1 MVHIVKFL
9 LAMNFLWGKTK
20 MKINNKI
27 LISVLIVLIAAVSLS
42 AVSAVDE
49 AESTDVVVVSDDVIS
64 ASQQVEAVQMSDIDM
79 SGVISAEEKSTVYNI
94 DNGANKSTV
103 EKTIANSTDGD
114 TISFAKDGVYDW
126 HNATKDEN
134 NTTVAIN
141 AITVDKVLHFVG
153 NNATIIC
160 DNGFTLGAAAAG
172 STFTGFNFIMAQDVA
187 WNGRGIEILN
197 TNNIA
202 VINCTFKNGN
212 AGVYTQGNSNITI
225 TGCSFI
231 GATNTS
237 TIGEKKE
244 KGSKAINIMG
254 GSNHFIYN
262 NYFGKGLLDG
272 VSIASNAKNN
282 FQVIGNTFKENYY
295 AIFYGGGVSGVIT
308 ANNTFDSNIVS
319 DIDLKKAAGE
329 TLMENNTFITTTA
342 QPIHIEQGNT
352 AHGAPST
359 IETITIQ
366 NNKFTA
372 ATGTD
377 ANTITA
383 VSITSNEGALLPLG
397 TITITNNTF
406 GDRITPLS
414 FMDQSWKGDNNTY
427 IIPAATTDAVIV
439 CSVITINTGDSLTM
453 QLLTQEGVAI
463 TNANLTIRASSGNYA
478 APINVTTDAFGL
490 FTISDLSA
498 GNWTFDIVYA
508 GSEGTVGG
516 YTVNPTTLQINA
528 TVFGKTALN
537 IKETTIIKGGKLIY
551 TLTDADGKAIANT
564 TVTFTVNGMT
574 YNRTT
579 DAHGSASMA
588 INLQPGNYEVSAAA
602 SVANQTIKS
611 VDTITVK
618 FNVISADLT
627 KYYKNGTQF
636 QVTVTDEDGNPVGA
650 NVTVKFNINGV
661 FYTRNTTANGIAT
674 LSINLLPNT
683 YTITTIYGTTE
694 VSNQVTVKPTMATN
708 DLSMT
713 YQDGSKFNATILD
726 GQGNVAANQTVTFNV
741 NGVFYNRTTD
751 ANGVASLN
759 INLMSGEYIITSMYN
774 GYKKANKITIKA

>member
-1 MVHIVKFL
+1 
-9 LAMNFLWGKTK
+9 

-42 AVSAVDE
+42 AVSAADE
-49 AESTDVVVVSDDVIS
+49 TNTADAVAVSDDSVSVES
-64 ASQQVEAVQMSDIDM
+64 ASQQIESVQESDIDM
-79 SGVISAEEKSTVYNI
+79 SGVISAPVEANSTVHDI
-94 DNGANKSTV
+94 ANGANISTV
-103 EKTIANSTDGD
+103 ENAIANSTDGD
-114 TISFAKDGVYDW
+114 IINFAANGTYDW
-126 HNATKDEN
+126 HNTNGTNDAISITK
-134 NTTVAIN
+134 T
-141 AITVDKVLHFVG
+141 LHFVG

-160 DNGFTLGAAAAG
+160 DNGFTVGDAGAG
-172 STFTGFNFIMAQDVA
+172 STFTGFNFIMSQDVA

-197 TNNIA
+197 TNDIA
-202 VINCTFKNGN
+202 VINCTFENGN
-212 AGVYTQGNSNITI
+212 AGVYTQGNTNITI

-237 TIGEKKE
+237 TIGGKE
-244 KGSKAINIMG
+244 KGTKAINIMG
-254 GSNHFIYN
+254 GSNHFIYD
-262 NYFGKGLLDG
+262 NYFGAGCLDG

-366 NNKFTA
+366 NNNFYA
-372 ATGTD
+372 AD
-377 ANTITA
+377 DIEPSTITA
-383 VSITSNEGALLPLG
+383 VSITSKNGALLPLG

-406 GDRITPLS
+406 DEGITPLS
-414 FMDQSWKGDNNTY
+414 FMDNSWEGDNDTY

-439 CSVITINTGDSLTM
+439 CPVITINAGDSLTM

-463 TNANLTIRASSGNYA
+463 TNANLTIRATSGNYA

-528 TVFGKTALN
+528 TVTGQSALN

-564 TVTFTVNGMT
+564 TVTFTVNGKE
-574 YNRTT
+574 YNKTT
-579 DAHGSASMA
+579 DENGSASMN
-588 INLQPGNYEVSAAA
+588 INLQPGTYEVSAAA
-602 SVANQTIKS
+602 TVANQTIES
-611 VDTITVK
+611 VDDITVES
-618 FNVISADLT
+618 NVVTSDLK

-636 QVTVTDEDGNPVGA
+636 QVTVIDADGNPVGA

-661 FYTRNTTANGIAT
+661 FYERNTTANGVAT
-674 LSINLLPNT
+674 LSINLLPNN
-683 YTITTIYGTTE
+683 YTITTIYGTTQ
-694 VSNQVTVKPTMATN
+694 VSNQVSVLPTMITS
-708 DLSMT
+708 DLAMI
-713 YQDGSKFNATILD
+713 YQDGSNFTATILD

-741 NGVFYNRTTD
+741 NGMIYNKTTD
-751 ANGVASLN
+751 TNGVASLN
-759 INLMSGEYIITSMYN
+759 INLMAGEYIITSIYN
-774 GYKKANKITIKA
+774 GYEKANKITIKA

>member
-1 MVHIVKFL
+1 
-9 LAMNFLWGKTK
+9 

-42 AVSAVDE
+42 AVSAADE
-49 AESTDVVVVSDDVIS
+49 TNTTDVVAVSDESVDVEPVEATQS
-64 ASQQVEAVQMSDIDM
+64 ADDMAYASQQIESVKESDINM
-79 SGVISAEEKSTVYNI
+79 GGVISANTTDDENNSTVHDI
-94 DNGANKSTV
+94 DNGANISTV
-103 EKTIANSTDGD
+103 EKAIANSTDGD
-114 TISFAKDGVYDW
+114 IISFAKDGTYDW
-126 HNATKDEN
+126 HNTNGTND
-134 NTTVAIN
+134 AI
-141 AITVDKVLHFVG
+141 IVDKVLHFVG
-153 NNATIIC
+153 NNATIKC
-160 DNGFTLGAAAAG
+160 DNGFTLGLAAAG
-172 STFTGFNFIMAQDVA
+172 STFTGFNFIIAQDVA
-187 WNGRGIEILN
+187 WNGRGIELLN
-197 TNNIA
+197 THDISI
-202 VINCTFKNGN
+202 INCSFENGN
-212 AGVYTQGNSNITI
+212 AGIYTQGNSNITI
-225 TGCSFI
+225 TGCSFT

-244 KGSKAINIMG
+244 KGTKAINIMG
-254 GSNHFIYN
+254 GSDHFIYD
-262 NYFGKGLLDG
+262 NYFGAGLLDG

-329 TLMENNTFITTTA
+329 TLIENNTFITTTA

-366 NNKFTA
+366 NNEFTA
-372 ATGTD
+372 AKGTD

-406 GDRITPLS
+406 DKGITPLS
-414 FMDQSWKGDNNTY
+414 FMDNSWKGDNDTY

-439 CSVITINTGDSLTM
+439 CPVITINAGDSLTM
-453 QLLTQEGVAI
+453 QLLTQEGVTIA
-463 TNANLTIRASSGNYA
+463 NADLTIQATSGNYK
-478 APINVTTDAFGL
+478 APINVTTDAFGV
-490 FTISDLSA
+490 FTISGLSA
-498 GNWTFDIVYA
+498 GNWTFDIAYA

-528 TVFGKTALN
+528 TVAGQPSLN
-537 IKETTIIKGGKLIY
+537 IKENTIIKGGKLIY

-564 TVTFTVNGMT
+564 TVTINVNGKT
-574 YNRTT
+574 YNKTT
-579 DAHGSASMA
+579 DENGSASMA
-588 INLQPGNYEVSAAA
+588 INLQPGTYEVSA
-602 SVANQTIKS
+602 STTVANQTIKS
-611 VDTITVK
+611 VDNITVK
-618 FNVISADLT
+618 SNVITTDIT

-636 QVTVTDEDGNPVGA
+636 QVTVTDADGNPVA
-650 NVTVKFNINGV
+650 NQTVKFNINGV
-661 FYTRNTTANGIAT
+661 FYNRTTNANGVAT

-694 VSNQVTVKPTMATN
+694 VSNKVTVLPTMTAS

-713 YQDGSKFNATILD
+713 YKDGSKFTATVLD
-726 GQGNVAANQTVTFNV
+726 GQGKVAANQNVTFNV
-741 NGVFYNRTTD
+741 NGVFYYKTTD
-751 ANGVASLN
+751 ANGVASLT
-759 INLMSGEYIITSMYN
+759 INLMAGEYIITSMYN
-774 GYKKANKITIKA
+774 GYEKANKITITA

>member
-1 MVHIVKFL
+1 
-9 LAMNFLWGKTK
+9 

-42 AVSAVDE
+42 AVSAADE
-49 AESTDVVVVSDDVIS
+49 TNTTDVVAVSDESVDVEPVEATQS
-64 ASQQVEAVQMSDIDM
+64 ADDMAYASQQIESVKESDINM
-79 SGVISAEEKSTVYNI
+79 GGVISANTTDDENNSTVHDI
-94 DNGANKSTV
+94 DNGANISTV
-103 EKTIANSTDGD
+103 EKAIANSTDGD
-114 TISFAKDGVYDW
+114 IISFAKDGTYDW
-126 HNATKDEN
+126 HNTNGTND
-134 NTTVAIN
+134 AI
-141 AITVDKVLHFVG
+141 IVDKVLHFVG
-153 NNATIIC
+153 NNATIKC
-160 DNGFTLGAAAAG
+160 DNGFTLGLAAAG
-172 STFTGFNFIMAQDVA
+172 STFTGFNFIIAQDVA

-197 TNNIA
+197 THDISI
-202 VINCTFKNGN
+202 INCSFENGN
-212 AGVYTQGNSNITI
+212 AGIYTQGNSNITI
-225 TGCSFI
+225 TGCSFT

-244 KGSKAINIMG
+244 KGTKAINIMG
-254 GSNHFIYN
+254 GSDHFIYD
-262 NYFGKGLLDG
+262 NYFGAGLLDG

-329 TLMENNTFITTTA
+329 TLIENNTFITTTA

-366 NNKFTA
+366 NNEFTA
-372 ATGTD
+372 ANDID

-406 GDRITPLS
+406 DKGITPLS
-414 FMDQSWKGDNNTY
+414 FMDNSWKGDNDTY

-439 CSVITINTGDSLTM
+439 CPVITINAGDSLTM
-453 QLLTQEGVAI
+453 QLLTQEGVTIANADLSI
-463 TNANLTIRASSGNYA
+463 TATSGNYK

-498 GNWTFDIVYA
+498 GNWTFDIAYA
-508 GSEGTVGG
+508 GSQGTVGG

-528 TVFGKTALN
+528 TVSGKTTLN

-551 TLTDADGKAIANT
+551 ILTDANGKAIANT
-564 TVTFTVNGMT
+564 TVTFTVNGKT

-579 DAHGSASMA
+579 DANGSANMT
-588 INLQPGNYEVSAAA
+588 INLQPGTYQVSANTT
-602 SVANQTIKS
+602 VNNQTIQS
-611 VDTITVK
+611 VDNITVK
-618 FNVISADLT
+618 SNIITANLT

-636 QVTVTDEDGNPVGA
+636 QATIIDADGNPIKD
-650 NVTVKFNINGV
+650 NVTVEFNINGV
-661 FYTRNTTANGIAT
+661 FYKRNTTNGTAT
-674 LSINLLPNT
+674 LSINLLPNN
-683 YTITTIYGTTE
+683 YTITTIYGGIQ
-694 VSNQVTVKPTMATN
+694 VSNQVTVKPTMETS

-713 YQDGSKFNATILD
+713 YQDGSKFTATILD
-726 GQGNVAANQTVTFNV
+726 GQGKVAANQNVTFNV
-741 NGVFYNRTTD
+741 NGMFYNKTTD

-759 INLMSGEYIITSMYN
+759 INLMAGEYTITSMYN
-774 GYKKANKITIKA
+774 GYEKANKITIKA